1 MLMHKNTSKI
11 FIREKIQKI
20 RESLDEA
27 EIISKSREV
36 EKNYFKLTEPR
47 KIEKL
52 LIYMA
57 NDKEVQTKNIINTC
71 IKKNIYS
78 SLFACC

>member
-1 MLMHKNTSKI
+1 MLMHKNTPKN

-27 EIISKSREV
+27 EIISKSWEV
-36 EKNYFKLTEPR
+36 EKNYFKLTEPG
-47 KIEKL
+47 KIENL

-57 NDKEVQTKNIINTC
+57 NNKEVQTKNIINLKSIMPFC
-71 IKKNIYS
+71 
-78 SLFACC
+78 